1 MMSQAEALM
10 EVVIWLWKAY
20 EKSGG
25 VLTGSDRVQF
35 LDLFSPVIVCVQWPG
50 WSSRVFNQQRRPPLT
65 TGHFQSTISGQL
77 SKTWRMWSRDSMRAL
92 VF

>member
-35 LDLFSPVIVCVQWPG
+35 LDLFSPVIV
-50 WSSRVFNQQRRPPLT
+50 
-65 TGHFQSTISGQL
+65 ISNQL
-77 SKTWRMWSRDSMRAL
+77 SQANFRRRGECGQEIR
-92 VF
+92 